1 MNGGQSSQQ
10 PPHTHL
16 ASVSPAC
23 SSRPAPAH
31 VVATENE
38 ISPAAWPLIHL
49 AATCSE
55 AAYNGVAVPLAIS
68 SVVLERITIS
78 QHRTSPQG
86 RVTVIAVA
94 GTRGLK
100 DWRLNLKNSV
110 SETVGVLGG
119 PRNLCHTGFLEAVK
133 TLISPLALSLSAV
146 EKGSILLF
154 TGHSAGAAIGSLLY
168 AHVKSIKTS
177 PLAVT
182 ATGFDT
188 IHCIVFG
195 APPISTTPLP
205 VHDDERSNHQGSLF
219 LSLINDG
226 DPIIK
231 ADMGYIAKKYRWLKP
246 FRPHSL
252 LIRRSWDN
260 RAIESSSGVAAKPG
274 SRLFANSGTLL
285 SMRIES
291 ATAPKIS
298 IRITDNQELDEDRV
312 TTWRV
317 HGMKIYRKRIAT
329 LLAAGELIDYG
340 CTDEKACSGHTTS
353 RGNAHVEEV
362 MLNGWI
368 GLLLL

>member
-1 MNGGQSSQQ
+1 M
-10 PPHTHL
+10 
-16 ASVSPAC
+16 
-23 SSRPAPAH
+23 
-31 VVATENE
+31 ENE

-49 AATCSE
+49 AAACSE
-55 AAYNGVAVPLAIS
+55 EAYNGVAVS
-68 SVVLERITIS
+68 SATPSAALERIKIS
-78 QHRTSPQG
+78 QHCTSSQS
-86 RVTVIAVA
+86 RVTVVAVA
-94 GTRGLK
+94 GTRGLR
-100 DWRLNLKNSV
+100 DWIVNFKNGA
-110 SETVGVLGG
+110 SEPVGVLVRSPVKGWIACADNRKGG
-119 PRNLCHTGFLEAVK
+119 QRNLCHSGFLKAVK
-133 TLISPLALSLSAV
+133 MLISPLALPLSAV
-146 EKGSILLF
+146 EKGSTLLF
-154 TGHSAGAAIGSLLY
+154 TGHSAGAAIASLLY
-168 AHVKSIKTS
+168 AHLKSTNTS
-177 PLAVT
+177 PLARC
-182 ATGFDT
+182 AAGFDI

-195 APPISTTPLP
+195 APPISTTPL
-205 VHDDERSNHQGSLF
+205 HDDERSSHQGSLF

-231 ADMGYIAKKYRWLKP
+231 ADMGYIARKYRWLKP

-252 LIRRSWDN
+252 LMRQSRDK

-291 ATAPKIS
+291 AMAPKIS

>member
-10 PPHTHL
+10 PPHAHL

-133 TLISPLALSLSAV
+133 TLISPLALSLGAV

-182 ATGFDT
+182 ATGFET
-188 IHCIVFG
+188 VYCIVFG
-195 APPISTTPLP
+195 APPISTIPLP
-205 VHDDERSNHQGSLF
+205 VHHDERSNHQGSLF

-231 ADMGYIAKKYRWLKP
+231 ADIRLAPLRL
-246 FRPHSL
+246 HSL
-252 LIRRSWDN
+252 LIRRSWDSC
-260 RAIESSSGVAAKPG
+260 AVDPGSGVVAKLG

-285 SMRIES
+285 SMRAGS
-291 ATAPKIS
+291 ATVPQ
-298 IRITDNQELDEDRV
+298 IRIRVIDNKELDDDGV

-329 LLAAGELIDYG
+329 LLATGEPIGHRRKD
-340 CTDEKACSGHTTS
+340 DEAHTSQPTTS
-353 RGNAHVEEV
+353 LGNVDGEKV

-368 GLLLL
+368 GSLLL